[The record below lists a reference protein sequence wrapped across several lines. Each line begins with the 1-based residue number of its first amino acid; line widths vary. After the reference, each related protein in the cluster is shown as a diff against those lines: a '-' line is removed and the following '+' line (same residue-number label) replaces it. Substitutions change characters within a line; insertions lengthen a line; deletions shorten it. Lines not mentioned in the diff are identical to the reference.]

1 MTSRLNLFLILGL
14 VALASI
20 AFSLLQGSDL
30 ISSYQLLKTVL
41 HQGDD
46 LSAEIVLF
54 IRLPHALTAFVT
66 GGLLA
71 LAGAMMQVL
80 VRNPLAD
87 PYVLG
92 ISGGAAVMTLLCM
105 LLGIS
110 GYWLTGGAWAG
121 SLLAMLLVFLCTKK
135 IAGQPQQLLLT
146 GVALASGFSA
156 LSSLILS
163 ISPDHT
169 LRGMLFWLV
178 GDLSE
183 AHLPVLEGCVLLI
196 GLMMSLSFA
205 RELNL
210 LVRGEK
216 AAKALGVNT
225 HRLQWKLYLLS
236 SFLTATAVTL
246 AGCIGFVGLIVPH
259 MFRLLFGYDHRFLL
273 PGCVLMGGSLL
284 TIADM
289 LSRRLFFPQQLP
301 VGIVMVL
308 IGIPIFIFL
317 LQKKTA

>member
-1 MTSRLNLFLILGL
+1 
-14 VALASI
+14 
-20 AFSLLQGSDL
+20 
-30 ISSYQLLKTVL
+30 
-41 HQGDD
+41 
-46 LSAEIVLF
+46 
-54 IRLPHALTAFVT
+54 
-66 GGLLA
+66 
-71 LAGAMMQVL
+71 
-80 VRNPLAD
+80 
-87 PYVLG
+87 
-92 ISGGAAVMTLLCM
+92 MTLLCM